1 MMEAAMKTQSILPQR
16 FICLS
21 LGIIYIWFGTLKFFP
36 GISPA
41 EQLAGE
47 TINSL
52 SFRAISASTGV
63 RLLAIWEVGIGLAFM
78 LGLVNRK
85 ILILYLLHMLGTFT
99 PLVLLPEY
107 SFSSLPFVLTLV
119 GQYIIKNIL
128 FIAVGF
134 WLWKETN
141 S

>member
-1 MMEAAMKTQSILPQR
+1 MMEAAMKTRSITPRQL
-16 FICLS
+16 FCVS

-36 GISPA
+36 GLSPA

-52 SFRAISASTGV
+52 SLHTISASTGV
-63 RLLAIWEVGIGLAFM
+63 RLLAIWEVGIGLAFI
-78 LGLVNRK
+78 LSLVNRR

-99 PLVLLPEY
+99 PLFLLPEY
-107 SFSSLPFVLTLV
+107 SFSNMPFVLTLV

-128 FIAVGF
+128 FIVVGI
-134 WLWKETN
+134 WLWKETGK
-141 S
+141 